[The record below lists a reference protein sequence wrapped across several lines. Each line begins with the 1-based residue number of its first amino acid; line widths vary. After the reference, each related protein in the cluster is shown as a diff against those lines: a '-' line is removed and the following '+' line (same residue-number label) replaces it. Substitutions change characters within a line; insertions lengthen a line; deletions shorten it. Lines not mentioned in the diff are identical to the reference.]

1 MTLEDS
7 IPTIFRKGPR
17 ARAPGVAAE
26 ALEGSVFCGHRIGIL
41 EITGGSIGNL
51 QRP

>member
-1 MTLEDS
+1 MTLGES

-17 ARAPGVAAE
+17 ARAPRVAAE
-26 ALEGSVFCGHRIGIL
+26 AHEGSVFCGHRIGIL
-41 EITGGSIGNL
+41 GIAGGSIGNL